1 MAVLSVR
8 LVSAVGPP
16 SLDPLH
22 VDSGY
27 VGKYL
32 IRDVPRPFHPSFS
45 VMVPVP
51 TPPSIRRVAT
61 REQQKKLE
69 LMAREAAMDSFSGL
83 SSQARCCLV
92 EDWCVCCGCVELL
105 AETDGDL
112 IIVW

>member
-83 SSQARCCLV
+83 SSQAR
-92 EDWCVCCGCVELL
+92 
-105 AETDGDL
+105 
-112 IIVW
+112 